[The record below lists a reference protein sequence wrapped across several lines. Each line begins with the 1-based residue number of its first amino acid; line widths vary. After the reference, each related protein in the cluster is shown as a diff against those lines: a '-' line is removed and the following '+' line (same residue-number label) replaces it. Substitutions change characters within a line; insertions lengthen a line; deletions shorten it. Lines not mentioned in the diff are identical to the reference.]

1 MEATV
6 CVYVFQKNNPTFS
19 EVQLRDD
26 MFKGSNTPFKSA
38 YQLLVLNTL

>member
-19 EVQLRDD
+19 EVQLRD
-26 MFKGSNTPFKSA
+26 MFKGSNTPFKSV